1 MERLHRIGL
10 ALKFALS
17 PQSDFG
23 KLLRDASVMFVAT
36 LLGYIIDNWTNVVEN
51 VNDALG
57 VEVPAVLLAG
67 FYAMALYVMRKL
79 RARL

>member
-1 MERLHRIGL
+1 MERIRRIGL
-10 ALKFALS
+10 ALKYALS
-17 PQSDFG
+17 PQSEFG

-36 LLGYIIDNWTNVVEN
+36 LLGYIIDNWVKVTEA

-57 VEVPAVLLAG
+57 AEVPAILLAG

>member
-1 MERLHRIGL
+1 MARLRRISL

-36 LLGYIIDNWTNVVEN
+36 ILGYIIDNWSGIVANI
-51 VNDALG
+51 NDALG

-67 FYAMALYVMRKL
+67 FYAMALYAMRKL